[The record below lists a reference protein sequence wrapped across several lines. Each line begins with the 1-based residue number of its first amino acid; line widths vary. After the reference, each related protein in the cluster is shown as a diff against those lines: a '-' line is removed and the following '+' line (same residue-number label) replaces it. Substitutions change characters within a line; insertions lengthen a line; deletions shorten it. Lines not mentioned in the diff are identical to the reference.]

1 MTMRHALF
9 TNARFKLDP
18 EKLDLDKAHIRAGQS
33 VDIRRD
39 SCDFGSD
46 VHNVIGDIL
55 KSGGQLFGKS
65 RKLDVNHLP
74 KSGRTPLATGRNK
87 AKGPVLSRDASESAE
102 TLSSQVKHMGGEG
115 TPVKTKT
122 PLGQTNAVDVKT
134 EPIAMNSHSNSR
146 DAGTDG
152 NARGI
157 DGTGTPNMASL
168 ETSTDGKRKNI
179 RKTPSHPHAQATC
192 LRQILLLQ
200 LDLIEQQQ
208 QELQTKDKEI
218 DELKSD
224 RDTLLAR
231 IERMERRLQLISNA
245 PRDKRLFQPLERW
258 VPETDDFWEGED
270 GTQGTAQKNL
280 AYGRDGKVQKRKFGL
295 SDPKTPTQK
304 PRGKAAK
311 FSSQKTEAG
320 GPLSCQRDLHKSDP
334 SDEMGYGQSA
344 GQAAAMHPLKE
355 EPQET
360 MCMEELPYM
369 TTTEMYL
376 CCWKQ
381 PPLSPL
387 REASPKKEEDVDIPS
402 WRENSMEPLNEKT
415 DIPEN
420 LDDNVFLKRHS
431 KLELD
436 EKRRKR
442 WDIQRIRE
450 QRMLQRLQ
458 QRMEKK
464 VAIQETEPDLMS
476 FYPETEDVESIV
488 ITPFLPVMAFGRPLP
503 NLSPENFEL
512 PWLDD
517 RSRCRVENQKKNTP
531 HRNCRK

>member
-1 MTMRHALF
+1 
-9 TNARFKLDP
+9 
-18 EKLDLDKAHIRAGQS
+18 
-33 VDIRRD
+33 
-39 SCDFGSD
+39 
-46 VHNVIGDIL
+46 
-55 KSGGQLFGKS
+55 
-65 RKLDVNHLP
+65 
-74 KSGRTPLATGRNK
+74 
-87 AKGPVLSRDASESAE
+87 
-102 TLSSQVKHMGGEG
+102 MGGEG

-122 PLGQTNAVDVKT
+122 PLGQTNAVDD
-134 EPIAMNSHSNSR
+134 PMAMNSHSNSR

-157 DGTGTPNMASL
+157 DGTGIPNAASL
-168 ETSTDGKRKNI
+168 EASTDGKRRTI
-179 RKTPSHPHAQATC
+179 RRTPSHPHAQATC

-231 IERMERRLQLISNA
+231 IERMERRLQLISNT

-258 VPETDDFWEGED
+258 VPDSEDFWEADEAG
-270 GTQGTAQKNL
+270 QATAPKNTVHNK
-280 AYGRDGKVQKRKFGL
+280 DGKVQKRKLGA
-295 SDPKTPTQK
+295 SDPKMQTQK

-311 FSSQKTEAG
+311 LSSQRADRAEVEKAPPP
-320 GPLSCQRDLHKSDP
+320 PLYQREVHRSDPPEPHKSDP
-334 SDEMGYGQSA
+334 PMSHRQPA
-344 GQAAAMHPLKE
+344 GQAPPVLRPVRPVRE
-355 EPQET
+355 EPREIT
-360 MCMEELPYM
+360 SMEDLPYM

-387 REASPKKEEDVDIPS
+387 RETSPRKEEDVDIPS
-402 WRENSMEPLNEKT
+402 WRENSIEPIHNKT
-415 DIPEN
+415 GADIPEN
-420 LDDNVFLKRHS
+420 LDDGVFLKRHL

-442 WDIQRIRE
+442 WDIQRFRE

-464 VAIQETEPDLMS
+464 VVVQETEPDLMS
-476 FYPETEDVESIV
+476 FYPELEDVESII

-503 NLSPENFEL
+503 NLSPQNFEL

-517 RSRCRVENQKKNTP
+517 RSRCRVENQKKNAP